1 MPTNFESHQKGI
13 AFENLPRTFQDF
25 VSLAQSIG
33 IRYIWIDSLCII
45 QGNSQDWHSEAAK
58 MGDVYRNA
66 ALVIAASGAEDSSR
80 GLFIND
86 RSARTVFKLPYR
98 SAAGVSGTFNMMQ
111 SPDESDWHP
120 ARGPL
125 ETRAW
130 TLQERYLAQ
139 RLITFMPGG
148 ITWSCKTISVDEVGE
163 SIPLLAGQTIGFGWT
178 DHWFRLLAE
187 YTGRSLTFPS
197 DRTEALLGIAGD
209 LTRWS
214 REDQYIPEYGVWEDS
229 LMEQLLWFQDGPYS
243 DEDESPKKP
252 SWSWTATGGAKL
264 WPIEVL
270 VGNSELSPRTE
281 LQEITITSHG
291 HLQISGLLST
301 VKQAPTYVRDQYT
314 AHDLQIP
321 TVQLLFYSWRR
332 DHRLRTHI
340 LTQDINDSYDRLH
353 LGNARFDSDTV
364 TSYSHACLLGK
375 QPMPKSSEKIM
386 RRQFIVRIIRS
397 STAR

>member
-1 MPTNFESHQKGI
+1 
-13 AFENLPRTFQDF
+13 
-25 VSLAQSIG
+25 VSIAQSIG

-58 MGDVYRNA
+58 MGDVYQNA
-66 ALVIAASGAEDSSR
+66 TLVIAASGAEDSSR

-86 RSARTVFKLPYR
+86 RSVRSVFKLPYR
-98 SAAGVSGTFNMMQ
+98 LAAGVRGTFNMMQ
-111 SPDESDWHP
+111 SPDESYWHP

-130 TLQERYLAQ
+130 TLQERYLAR
-139 RLITFMPGG
+139 RLVTFMPCGV
-148 ITWSCKTISVDEVGE
+148 TWSCKTMSVDEVGQ
-163 SIPLLAGQTIGFGWT
+163 SIPDFGRT
-178 DHWFRLLAE
+178 DNWFRLLVE
-187 YTGRSLTFPS
+187 YTKRSLTFPS

-209 LTRWS
+209 LARRS
-214 REDQYIPEYGVWEDS
+214 RKDQYIQDYGVWQDG
-229 LMEQLLWFQDGPYS
+229 LMEQLLWFQDEPYS
-243 DEDESPKKP
+243 DEGKSRNKP

-270 VGNSELSPRTE
+270 LEKSENRLRTAPRE
-281 LQEITITSHG
+281 LIITSHG

-321 TVQLLFYSWRR
+321 GIQELYYSWGKG
-332 DHRLRTHI
+332 HTMHSHI
-340 LTQDINDSYDRLH
+340 LTQDMDDSYDRLN
-353 LGNARFDSDTV
+353 LGNARFDNDAV
-364 TSYSHACLLGK
+364 TSYSHACFLGM
-375 QPMPKSSEKIM
+375 QPMAYKSKPIM
-386 RRQFIVRIIRS
+386 KFEFIVRILRS